1 MDVRYQVHRHDDQP
15 MLIRGPQDFA
25 DALGY
30 DISRITKSLF
40 LRAQDGSRH
49 AMVVC
54 AADRRVDLRAVA
66 QALGCRRMEVASVD
80 ELAELVGYPPKGVSP
95 FGLPGGVDVLVDES
109 LAGCPTVLVGGGDT
123 GVEIEVALD
132 ALIRGAGARLATV
145 TK

>member
-1 MDVRYQVHRHDDQP
+1 MDVRYEVRRHDDHATP
-15 MLIRGPQDFA
+15 IHGPQDFA

-40 LRAQDGSRH
+40 LRARDGSRH

-66 QALGCRRMEVASVD
+66 QALGCGRMEVAPVE
-80 ELAELVGYPPKGVSP
+80 ELAALVGYPPQGVSP
-95 FGLPGGVDVLVDES
+95 FGLRDGISVLVDEN
-109 LAGCPTVLVGGGDT
+109 LAGGPTVLVGGGDT
-123 GVEIEVALD
+123 GVEIEVAVD
-132 ALIRGAGARLATV
+132 ALLLGAGAQLAPV